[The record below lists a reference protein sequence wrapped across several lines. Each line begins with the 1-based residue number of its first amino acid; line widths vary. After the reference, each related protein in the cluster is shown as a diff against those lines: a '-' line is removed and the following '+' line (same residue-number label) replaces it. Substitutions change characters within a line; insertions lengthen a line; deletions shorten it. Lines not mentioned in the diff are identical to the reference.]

1 MGTLALE
8 LSGNF
13 DPGAA
18 ILAGIVGAIAMLG
31 IIYGGRAMG
40 MTRMDLLR
48 TLGTMVAPRASSTT
62 TYAIGTMMH
71 LMMGAAFGLVHAG
84 ILTGLDPSTDAGATA
99 LGLVIGLVHG
109 LIVTMAMPMMLT
121 MAHPLVRNG
130 EIEPPGVML
139 TGFGSMTPAGVTMAH
154 AVFGLVAGAIY
165 VGAVG

>member
-1 MGTLALE
+1 MENTPTAQPDSTNFEMRWNGAYDETGSLTTRPQEGIMGTLALE

-18 ILAGIVGAIAMLG
+18 VLAGILGAMAMLA

-71 LMMGAAFGLVHAG
+71 LM
-84 ILTGLDPSTDAGATA
+84 
-99 LGLVIGLVHG
+99 
-109 LIVTMAMPMMLT
+109 
-121 MAHPLVRNG
+121 VRDG
-130 EIEPPGVML
+130 EMEAPGVML

-154 AVFGLVAGAIY
+154 AVFGLVAGAVY